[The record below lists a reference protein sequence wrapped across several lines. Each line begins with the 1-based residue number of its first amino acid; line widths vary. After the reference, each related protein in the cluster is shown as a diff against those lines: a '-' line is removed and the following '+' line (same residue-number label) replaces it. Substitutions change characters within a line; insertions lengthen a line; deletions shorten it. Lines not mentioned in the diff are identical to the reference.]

1 MTKEEFE
8 NIYRLHY
15 AKMYCLAR
23 TMLYDAD
30 ESKDVVSDIF
40 ARLLREKYHP
50 QQHQQEGYLMTAV
63 RNRCCDVL
71 SHKSMRE
78 RVEKLFLQEWQQ
90 SNVIS
95 TNTDDDRLERLVQFV
110 ESELPPLSQ
119 QIFQLRFLRELS
131 YEEVAQA
138 TGVSK
143 VTVYNHL
150 AQSLQRIRVYFQ
162 TNASKEETIKL
173 T

>member
-1 MTKEEFE
+1 MAKEEFE
-8 NIYRLHY
+8 NIYRQHY
-15 AKMYCLAR
+15 AKMYRLAR

-50 QQHQQEGYLMTAV
+50 QQHQLEGYLMTAV
-63 RNRCCDVL
+63 RNRCRDVL

-78 RVEKLFLQEWQQ
+78 RVEKLFLQESQQ

>member
-8 NIYRLHY
+8 NIYRQHY
-15 AKMYCLAR
+15 VKMYRLAR

-50 QQHQQEGYLMTAV
+50 QQHQLEGYLMTAV
-63 RNRCCDVL
+63 RNRCRDVL

-78 RVEKLFLQEWQQ
+78 RVEKLFLQESQQ

-162 TNASKEETIKL
+162 TNASKEKTIKL

>member
-1 MTKEEFE
+1 MAKEEFE
-8 NIYRLHY
+8 NIYRQHY
-15 AKMYCLAR
+15 AKMYRLAR

-50 QQHQQEGYLMTAV
+50 QQHQLEGYLMTAV

-78 RVEKLFLQEWQQ
+78 RVEKLFLQESQQ